1 MIGGGDKMNVKI
13 RARRGVL
20 EKLEQT
26 NPRVRVFMDEYRD
39 NVFAWLVYG
48 NAVEIRIGTVFPS
61 MLTEVALAIMAH
73 NRIRVERN

>member
-1 MIGGGDKMNVKI
+1 MNVKI

-48 NAVEIRIGTVFPS
+48 NAVEIRIRSVFPS
-61 MLTEVALAIMAH
+61 MLTEVALAIMAG
-73 NRIRVERN
+73 NSIQIERN